1 VRVKQLL
8 LAVTL
13 LTGAGG
19 LLDAA
24 TVIDCAGST
33 AVISSCVATKLA
45 NFTTQLDWAVFGPA
59 EGTIHHNAM
68 WTANNLLMS
77 GLDVSVSD
85 RGTSADP
92 SEGLRLA
99 YNLGTVFYD
108 FQWTNASTIPAAG
121 YVRPTHFNSSS
132 NPNGTLA
139 DILADRNLDGTV
151 RDGTIHLLGLAL
163 NGLGANR
170 EMVLDFSSG
179 MVNFGFYATSA
190 VAANFDLRVQVF
202 AGAGGT
208 GTMLSDN
215 SFSYTGVGA
224 TCGTMLSQPFQP
236 TGCNDAPFVYGSG
249 FGSAFNGT
257 ARSLV
262 VSSSDPS
269 GFYMTNLFMYDGSA
283 EATPE
288 PGPMVLCGLGI
299 VLLAIGNRKR
309 LRRSSE
315 Q

>member
-1 VRVKQLL
+1 VKQIL

-24 TVIDCAGST
+24 TVIDCAGTT
-33 AVISSCVATKLA
+33 AQINACVASKLP

-59 EGTIHHNAM
+59 EGTIHHNAL
-68 WTANNLLMS
+68 WTANNLLTS
-77 GLDVSVSD
+77 GLDVTVSD
-85 RGTSADP
+85 LGTSADP
-92 SEGLRLA
+92 TEGLRLA
-99 YNLGTVFYD
+99 YNLGTVFHD
-108 FQWTNASTIPAAG
+108 FQWTTASTIPAAG

-139 DILADRNLDGTV
+139 DILADRNPDGTI

-163 NGLGANR
+163 NNVSANR
-170 EMVLDFSSG
+170 QMVLDFSSG
-179 MVNFGFYATSA
+179 IVNFGFYASSA
-190 VAANFDLRVQVF
+190 TAANFDFRVQVF

-208 GTMLSDN
+208 GTTLSDN
-215 SFSYTGVGA
+215 SFSYTGVGG
-224 TCGTMLSQPFQP
+224 TCGTMLSQPFAP
-236 TGCNDAPFVYGSG
+236 TGCNDAPFIYGSDYG
-249 FGSAFNGT
+249 TAFNGT

-262 VSSSDPS
+262 ISSSDPT
-269 GFYMTNLFMYDGSA
+269 GLYMTNLFVYDGTA
-283 EATPE
+283 EVPE
-288 PGPMVLCGLGI
+288 PGAMVLCGLGI
-299 VLLAIGNRKR
+299 ALLAIGNRKR